1 MVELM
6 GDYIPMEEAMA
17 LTGYKRANITLLC
30 RQGKIAG
37 AKKVGNRWLIPRAE
51 LLAYVP
57 GPQGFAAHPE
67 KNPQKRDA
75 QPSALE
81 GTEENGGNRA
91 DEFHEDD
98 M

>member
-37 AKKVGNRWLIPRAE
+37 AKKVGNRWLIPRAG

-67 KNPQKRDA
+67 KNPQKRDVL
-75 QPSALE
+75 PPALE
-81 GTEENGGNRA
+81 STEKEEKNV
-91 DEFHEDD
+91 
-98 M
+98 